1 MIIPKLIALDM
12 DGTMLSGENL
22 LTERTI
28 KALRAAQ
35 DEGIRIMVATGRM
48 YCAAMKHI
56 SRIGLNGLSVFY
68 NGALIRNTAT
78 DETYYEQTV
87 GRELTAEIMHRFHEE
102 NWYIQAYQDDKL
114 LVVDSSDERCKY
126 YERLCGVEA
135 VSVGDAL
142 WTMDIDA
149 SKLLGICFDKPE
161 YIRMC
166 NTVNREFGKKVYY
179 APSWGS
185 FIEMVHPAV
194 NKAKSVERV
203 SNYYG
208 IPREE
213 VMALGDGGNDV
224 EMIRWAG
231 IGVAMDN
238 AKDRVKE
245 AADIIAPPASEDGAA
260 YIVEK
265 VTEFARDNKK

>member
-1 MIIPKLIALDM
+1 MIVPKLIALDM

-22 LTERTI
+22 LTDRTI

-35 DEGIRIMVATGRM
+35 DEGIKIMVATGRM
-48 YCAAMKHI
+48 YCSAMKHI
-56 SRIGLNGLSVFY
+56 RRIGLKGLSVFY

-78 DETYYEQTV
+78 GDTYYERTV
-87 GRELTAEIMHRFHEE
+87 GRELTAEIMYRFREE

-114 LVVDSSDERCKY
+114 LVVDRSDERCKY
-126 YERLCGVEA
+126 YERMCGVDA
-135 VSVGDAL
+135 VAVGDAL
-142 WTMDIDA
+142 WSMDIDA
-149 SKLLGICFDKPE
+149 SKLLGICFDKAE

-185 FIEMVHPAV
+185 FIEMVHPTV

-203 SNYYG
+203 SSYYG

-213 VMALGDGGNDV
+213 VMTLGDGGNDI

-231 IGVAMDN
+231 IGVAMGN
-238 AKDRVKE
+238 AKEKVKE
-245 AADIIAPPASEDGAA
+245 AADVIAPPASEDGAA
-260 YIVEK
+260 CIVET
-265 VTEFARDNKK
+265 VTELARQKRK